1 MQDLATKFAN
11 LTIQSDFIFKK
22 VMSRKRICKHLLEE
36 LLQIEI
42 ADINYIE
49 AEKTIDPD
57 YSSRGIRLDIIVADD
72 KNTHYNLEM
81 QVKNN
86 KNPDT
91 DTYVLPKRSRYY
103 QALLDFDLL
112 QKGQPYDLLPP
123 TFIIFICVFDF
134 FEQDNYVYTFKKCCL
149 ENRELELPDEA
160 TTMILNTKG
169 THGDISKDI
178 KSFYDY
184 VNNHIVTTD
193 FTKQIDDEISYL
205 KLDTKVRREYML
217 MEARLLDERRE
228 GEAVGI
234 AKGKEIGFP
243 GTGER
248 TFWDSGNAG
257 AAAANNVL
265 TEKSTD
271 MVKSGTYSA
280 KLTSKLCGM
289 LGFNKFAAGNLFAGT
304 YVKTDGTDG
313 VLSFGREYDGSH
325 PTKMRVH
332 VNYRPAPGSGEGA
345 NSSYI
350 GNGVSDQAQIYV
362 ALSTEPVSI
371 ETKKAAKLFNKDD
384 ACILAYGERTFDT
397 AFGPDGA
404 LEQVDIPFEY
414 YEKAKTTG
422 AKYLIIVCS
431 ASKFGDYFSGGPGSV
446 MYLDDF
452 ELVYEQ

>member
-42 ADINYIE
+42 ADINYLE
-49 AEKTIDPD
+49 AEKTLDPE
-57 YSSRGIRLDIIVADD
+57 YTSRGIRLDIIVADD

-103 QALLDFDLL
+103 QALLDIDLL

-134 FEQDNYVYTFKKCCL
+134 FEQGNYVYTLKKRCL
-149 ENRELELPDEA
+149 ENLELELPDEA

-205 KLDTKVRREYML
+205 KLDTKVRREFML

-228 GEAVGI
+228 GI
-234 AKGKEIGFP
+234 AEGKEIGLAE
-243 GTGER
+243 GEAI
-248 TFWDSGNAG
+248 G
-257 AAAANNVL
+257 L
-265 TEKSTD
+265 
-271 MVKSGTYSA
+271 VKGEAEHKLKVA
-280 KLTSKLCGM
+280 KLMLAKGCYSLQEITELSGLSLADVEKL
-289 LGFNKFAAGNLFAGT
+289 K
-304 YVKTDGTDG
+304 
-313 VLSFGREYDGSH
+313 
-325 PTKMRVH
+325 
-332 VNYRPAPGSGEGA
+332 
-345 NSSYI
+345 
-350 GNGVSDQAQIYV
+350 
-362 ALSTEPVSI
+362 
-371 ETKKAAKLFNKDD
+371 
-384 ACILAYGERTFDT
+384 
-397 AFGPDGA
+397 
-404 LEQVDIPFEY
+404 
-414 YEKAKTTG
+414 
-422 AKYLIIVCS
+422 S
-431 ASKFGDYFSGGPGSV
+431 AISN
-446 MYLDDF
+446 
-452 ELVYEQ
+452 

>member
-42 ADINYIE
+42 ADINYLE
-49 AEKTIDPD
+49 AEKTLEPE
-57 YSSRGIRLDIIVADD
+57 YTSRGIRLDIIVADD

-81 QVKNN
+81 QVKNK

-103 QALLDFDLL
+103 QALLDIDLL

-134 FEQDNYVYTFKKCCL
+134 FEQGNYVYTFKKCCL

-160 TTMILNTKG
+160 TTMLLNTKG

-205 KLDTKVRREYML
+205 KLDTKVRREFML

-228 GEAVGI
+228 GI
-234 AKGKEIGFP
+234 AEDKEIGLAE
-243 GTGER
+243 GEAI
-248 TFWDSGNAG
+248 GLAK
-257 AAAANNVL
+257 
-265 TEKSTD
+265 EKLATAKRMLS
-271 MVKSGTYSA
+271 KGSYS
-280 KLTSKLCGM
+280 
-289 LGFNKFAAGNLFAGT
+289 
-304 YVKTDGTDG
+304 
-313 VLSFGREYDGSH
+313 
-325 PTKMRVH
+325 
-332 VNYRPAPGSGEGA
+332 
-345 NSSYI
+345 
-350 GNGVSDQAQIYV
+350 
-362 ALSTEPVSI
+362 
-371 ETKKAAKLFNKDD
+371 
-384 ACILAYGERTFDT
+384 
-397 AFGPDGA
+397 
-404 LEQVDIPFEY
+404 
-414 YEKAKTTG
+414 
-422 AKYLIIVCS
+422 
-431 ASKFGDYFSGGPGSV
+431 
-446 MYLDDF
+446 LDDIA
-452 ELVYEQ
+452 ELTNLSLADVEKLKEEQAEQA

>member
-11 LTIQSDFIFKK
+11 LTIQNDFIFKK

-42 ADINYIE
+42 TDINYLE
-49 AEKTIDPD
+49 AEKTLEPE
-57 YSSRGIRLDIIVADD
+57 YTSRGIRLDIIVADD

-86 KNPDT
+86 KNPET

-103 QALLDFDLL
+103 QALLDIDLL

-169 THGDISKDI
+169 THGAISKDI

-205 KLDTKVRREYML
+205 KLDTKVRREFML

-234 AKGKEIGFP
+234 AKGKEIGLVE
-243 GTGER
+243 GEAKEKLATAKR
-248 TFWDSGNAG
+248 MLSKGCYSLEDIAE
-257 AAAANNVL
+257 L
-265 TEKSTD
+265 TNLSLADVEKL
-271 MVKSGTYSA
+271 K
-280 KLTSKLCGM
+280 
-289 LGFNKFAAGNLFAGT
+289 
-304 YVKTDGTDG
+304 
-313 VLSFGREYDGSH
+313 E
-325 PTKMRVH
+325 
-332 VNYRPAPGSGEGA
+332 
-345 NSSYI
+345 
-350 GNGVSDQAQIYV
+350 DQA
-362 ALSTEPVSI
+362 
-371 ETKKAAKLFNKDD
+371 
-384 ACILAYGERTFDT
+384 
-397 AFGPDGA
+397 
-404 LEQVDIPFEY
+404 EQ
-414 YEKAKTTG
+414 A
-422 AKYLIIVCS
+422 
-431 ASKFGDYFSGGPGSV
+431 
-446 MYLDDF
+446 
-452 ELVYEQ
+452 